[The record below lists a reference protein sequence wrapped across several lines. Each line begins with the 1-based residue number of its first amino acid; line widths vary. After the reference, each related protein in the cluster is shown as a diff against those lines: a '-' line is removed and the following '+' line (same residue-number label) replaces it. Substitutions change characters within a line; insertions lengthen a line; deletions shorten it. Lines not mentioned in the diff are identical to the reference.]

1 MIVRDVRGPDEAVL
15 VEELQIVTW
24 GRNEREVVPRGI
36 LIATQMQG
44 GLLAGAFD
52 GDEMI
57 GFVLGFP
64 TSRAH
69 VQHSHMLAVTPEARG
84 RGVALALKR
93 YQREWCLAR
102 GVEAVE
108 WTFDPLRGVN
118 AHFNLHRLGAT
129 VRRYL
134 PHLYGEMS
142 GINAGVDSDR
152 VLASWNLASPHV
164 KDAVT
169 GSRARPEAGG
179 VLVNERAPHAFDRSA
194 LGPRLLVRI
203 PEDFGAVLR
212 EDRGLAR
219 AWRQHGR
226 DVLTH
231 LFEEGYAITDF
242 SREANAH
249 VLTRV

>member
-1 MIVRDVRGPDEAVL
+1 MIVREVRGPDEAVL

-24 GRNEREVVPRGI
+24 GRNEREVVPRGM

-44 GLLAGAFD
+44 GLLAGAFEE
-52 GDEMI
+52 GEMI

-64 TSRAH
+64 TSRST
-69 VQHSHMLAVTPEARG
+69 VQHSHMLAVTPAARG

-93 YQREWCLAR
+93 YQREWCLER
-102 GVEAVE
+102 GIDIVE
-108 WTFDPLRGVN
+108 WTFDPLRVVN

-152 VLASWNLASPHV
+152 VLASWNLVSEHV
-164 KDAVT
+164 
-169 GSRARPEAGG
+169 
-179 VLVNERAPHAFDRSA
+179 ERAVRGERPRPGGLGVVINEDAPHGFDRA
-194 LGPRLLVRI
+194 TLGPRLLVRI
-203 PEDFGAVLR
+203 PEDFGEIVR
-212 EDRGLAR
+212 EDREAAR
-219 AWRQHGR
+219 AWRRHGR
-226 DVLTH
+226 DVLSH